1 MQYCVIPQIF
11 VSCLR
16 GSQLHQGNYDIQ
28 YMAAEKFP
36 NILLVVHL
44 ERNAT
49 TDDVQHRQQMEKT
62 HVATQEKHC
71 CDRGRV

>member
-16 GSQLHQGNYDIQ
+16 GSQLHHGNYDIQ
-28 YMAAEKFP
+28 YMVTEKFQ

-44 ERNAT
+44 EINAT
-49 TDDVQHRQQMEKT
+49 TDEVQYRQ
-62 HVATQEKHC
+62 
-71 CDRGRV
+71 